1 MNRLREIRES
11 RGIPRYLL
19 ARKAR
24 VSSATLALIELYDL
38 LPSRKVLEK
47 IARVLEVPVEAILG
61 EEVDTNAVS

>member
-1 MNRLREIRES
+1 MNRLREIREA
-11 RGIPRYLL
+11 RGLPRYVL

-24 VSSATLALIELYDL
+24 VSTSTLNLIEIYDL
-38 LPSRKVLEK
+38 LPNRKVLER